1 MKMIHLAAIAAL
13 ALGLGAGTSLAASA
27 PGTIGNPS
35 GAFAP
40 APSGSRCDDVQKNPG
55 NYSTVDQDFC
65 SGQTNGDNRQYEHGQ
80 SAARQQQRPQ
90 WREWLTQRTTS
101 GRRAPPPT
109 LVAGG

>member
-1 MKMIHLAAIAAL
+1 MMKMIHLAAIAAL

-65 SGQTNGDNRQYEHGQ
+65 SGQTNGDNRGN
-80 SAARQQQRPQ
+80 
-90 WREWLTQRTTS
+90 TS
-101 GRRAPPPT
+101 TSNPPHVSNSVRSGPN
-109 LVAGG
+109 G